1 MNSLRLRLWK
11 VFSEGGAG
19 LRAQGCLSLS
29 SWVSTCPW
37 WSRGGGSSTASC
49 PGLTLSPSISRWWG
63 SQSSLLICFKG
74 CCNLSAHCC
83 PLQGLVIGKLGQK
96 RVIARVVRRT
106 VMRKLFSCQQ
116 FILGIFYLNLSS
128 LLAVKWEI
136 FWSEF
141 QSRWWLN
148 IILKILSPLIHS
160 MYQTLLLKTQEEV
173 SRHGGALVNYLYGAI
188 FLGLNLQSVLWRN
201 FKVYLEIAKNS
212 RTIKNIAQ

>member
-1 MNSLRLRLWK
+1 MVPDSEHRGADHFPPGFLR
-11 VFSEGGAG
+11 VPGGQEVVGAV
-19 LRAQGCLSLS
+19 LQAALAWHYRHLSQGDQA
-29 SWVSTCPW
+29 VSHHVLLFRDWPCFVYLVL
-37 WSRGGGSSTASC
+37 GGF
-49 PGLTLSPSISRWWG
+49 
-63 SQSSLLICFKG
+63 LLCSF
-74 CCNLSAHCC
+74 
-83 PLQGLVIGKLGQK
+83 QGLVIGKLGQK

-116 FILGIFYLNLSS
+116 FSLGIFYLNLSS

-160 MYQTLLLKTQEEV
+160 VYQTLLLKTQEEV

-201 FKVYLEIAKNS
+201 FKVSLEIAKNS

>member
-1 MNSLRLRLWK
+1 M
-11 VFSEGGAG
+11 
-19 LRAQGCLSLS
+19 
-29 SWVSTCPW
+29 T
-37 WSRGGGSSTASC
+37 
-49 PGLTLSPSISRWWG
+49 
-63 SQSSLLICFKG
+63 SSLTHSCSF
-74 CCNLSAHCC
+74 
-83 PLQGLVIGKLGQK
+83 QGLVIGKLGQK

-128 LLAVKWEI
+128 LLAVKWI

-160 MYQTLLLKTQEEV
+160 VYQTLLLKTQEEV
-173 SRHGGALVNYLYGAI
+173 SRHGGALVNYLYSAI

-201 FKVYLEIAKNS
+201 FKVSLEIAKNS

>member
-1 MNSLRLRLWK
+1 MDKILILHNRKQKMEIHCSCCRHNIIIFLRWIAFPMMIKSLSNQ

-19 LRAQGCLSLS
+19 LRARGCRSPS

-49 PGLTLSPSISRWWG
+49 PGLTLSPSISRYWG
-63 SQSSLLICFKG
+63 IYHHMLLIICYQG
-74 CCNLSAHCC
+74 YCNLFAHCC
-83 PLQGLVIGKLGQK
+83 SFQGLVIGKLGQK

-116 FILGIFYLNLSS
+116 FILGIFYLNFPSY

-160 MYQTLLLKTQEEV
+160 MYQTVLLKTQEEV
-173 SRHGGALVNYLYGAI
+173 SRHGGA
-188 FLGLNLQSVLWRN
+188 
-201 FKVYLEIAKNS
+201 E
-212 RTIKNIAQ
+212 

>member
-1 MNSLRLRLWK
+1 M
-11 VFSEGGAG
+11 
-19 LRAQGCLSLS
+19 
-29 SWVSTCPW
+29 
-37 WSRGGGSSTASC
+37 
-49 PGLTLSPSISRWWG
+49 
-63 SQSSLLICFKG
+63 LLIICYQG
-74 CCNLSAHCC
+74 YCNLFAHCC
-83 PLQGLVIGKLGQK
+83 SFQGLVIGKLGQK

-116 FILGIFYLNLSS
+116 FILGIFYLNFPSY

-173 SRHGGALVNYLYGAI
+173 SRHGGALVNYLYSAI
-188 FLGLNLQSVLWRN
+188 FLGLNLQSVLWHY
-201 FKVYLEIAKNS
+201 FKVSLEIAKNS